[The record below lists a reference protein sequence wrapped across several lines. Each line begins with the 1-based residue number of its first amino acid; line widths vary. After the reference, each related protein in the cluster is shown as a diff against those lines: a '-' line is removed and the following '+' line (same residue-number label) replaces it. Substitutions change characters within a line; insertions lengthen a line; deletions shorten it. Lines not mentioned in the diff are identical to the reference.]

1 MGRAAKAQSFIES
14 AMTDFTEQL
23 HYTCTAAVKNGEL
36 YMLHD
41 ADNLLSLATKLSS
54 SSKNTTLS
62 TLSTLLGSYSG
73 LKLGWTMK
81 K

>member
-1 MGRAAKAQSFIES
+1 
-14 AMTDFTEQL
+14 MTDFTEQL